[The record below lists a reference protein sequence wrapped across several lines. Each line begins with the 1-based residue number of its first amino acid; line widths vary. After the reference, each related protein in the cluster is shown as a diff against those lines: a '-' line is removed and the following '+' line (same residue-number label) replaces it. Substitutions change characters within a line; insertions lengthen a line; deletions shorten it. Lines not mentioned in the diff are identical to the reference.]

1 MEESSS
7 APRNRFFKRRSL
19 NKVAPSPIVRTNPED
34 DEDSDISGDEEDD
47 DESKVSDMTLVKKGQ
62 NSSLQHFCL
71 LWNSYITLENAKTV
85 SRWFLDAAAINI
97 RISVRYNL

>member
-1 MEESSS
+1 MEDSS

-34 DEDSDISGDEEDD
+34 DEDSDISGDEDD
-47 DESKVSDMTLVKKGQ
+47 DESKASDMILVRKGQ
-62 NSSLQHFCL
+62 NSALQHFGL
-71 LWNSYITLENAKTV
+71 LWNTYITLENAKTL
-85 SRWFLDAAAINI
+85 SRWFLDAAAVNI